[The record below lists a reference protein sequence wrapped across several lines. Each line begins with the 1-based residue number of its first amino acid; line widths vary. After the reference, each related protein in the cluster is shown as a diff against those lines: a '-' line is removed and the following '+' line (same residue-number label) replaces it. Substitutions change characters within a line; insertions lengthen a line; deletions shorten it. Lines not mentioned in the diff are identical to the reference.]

1 MVETARPS
9 PRPVLGVWALL
20 CLVTNLPYARAWLL
34 PPRGTRFLGFFY
46 AIPDVFN
53 YLSYVQQAEHGAL
66 LFFNKLYPLPHA
78 ASLANLEWSVVG
90 WLSAALGS
98 QPALAYRVFGAA
110 VTLAL
115 VLATDRWLRLAGL
128 PGDHRFAALLLV
140 FTGGGLGGVL
150 FLRLGPPAWR
160 FLDLT
165 SGMYPFISVLVNPHF
180 AAGTALLL
188 WALWAFHRAR
198 DLGGELLAVLLGSCL
213 VLVRPYELALLVGI
227 RGLVVLTTQPWRR
240 WLRLLLPLAALA
252 PAVLYGWSTTVRNP
266 AYAVFSAVGY
276 GLPPAAD
283 ILLALLPAGVLALA
297 GVPLLRGAHGL
308 PERVAFATLL
318 AWPVT
323 VAAVLALPLRFGLQ
337 LAVDVGLPLLG
348 LVALALARFR
358 PAVTLAAALLLCSTS
373 AVALELLLED
383 NPQWYVPRERIEA
396 AEALRPLCRRGE
408 LLVAPPDIGLYANA
422 YSACRAYAAHLG
434 TADSRERAAAIRAFY
449 AAPPAGRLAW
459 LEARCAR
466 FVVLPDDGERAPHL
480 LGAAAPYHRV
490 AQASGPTGR
499 LAVYASDEPPA
510 CPPGAPAAATPQ

>member
-1 MVETARPS
+1 M
-9 PRPVLGVWALL
+9 RPVVWVWALL
-20 CLVTNLPYARAWLL
+20 CVVTNLPYARAWLL

-53 YLSYVQQAEHGAL
+53 YLSYVQQSEDGAL

-78 ASLANLEWSVVG
+78 ASLANLEWSLVG
-90 WLSAALGS
+90 WLSALLGS

-115 VLATDRWLRLAGL
+115 LLATDRWLRLAGL

-150 FLRLGPPAWR
+150 FLRFGPPAWR

-165 SGMYPFISVLVNPHF
+165 TGMYPFISVLVNPHF
-180 AAGTALLL
+180 VAGTALLL

-198 DLGGELLAVLLGSCL
+198 TPGGELLAVLLGSSL

-227 RGLVVLTTQPWRR
+227 RALAVLTTEPRSR
-240 WLRLLLPLAALA
+240 WLRLLLPPAGLA
-252 PAVLYGWSTTVRNP
+252 PAFLYGWATTVRNP

-283 ILLALLPAGVLALA
+283 ILVALLPAAALALA
-297 GVPLLRGAHGL
+297 AVPLLLQGARGPSPA
-308 PERVAFATLL
+308 RVAVVTLL
-318 AWPVT
+318 AWPLT
-323 VAAVLALPLRFGLQ
+323 VAALLMLPLRFGLQ

-348 LVALALARFR
+348 LVALALARFK
-358 PAVTLAAALLLCSTS
+358 PAVTLAAALLMSSTG
-373 AVALELLLED
+373 AIALKLLLED
-383 NPQWYVPRERIEA
+383 NPQWYVPRERVEA
-396 AEALRPLCRRGE
+396 ALALRALCRPGE

-434 TADSRERAAAIRAFY
+434 TGEGALRAAAIEAFY

-466 FVVLPDDGERAPHL
+466 FVVLPDDAERAEHL

-490 AQASGPTGR
+490 AQASGRAGT
-499 LAVYASDEPPA
+499 LSVYARDEPPA
-510 CPPGAPAAATPQ
+510 CPAGSPATATPQ